1 MAFQCDETW
10 VYGGQLLVSKED
22 VVPTALG
29 VAEEKIDHSAFVQ
42 GPTQIGDAD
51 SFTEVEATLM
61 VGPDTN
67 EQSPQPPRSLKVN
80 GDVEIQGNTN
90 QNGSTVQ
97 TGVCV
102 APSFVGSIANT
113 RDTPPGCKL
122 FDIPHPTK
130 EGYRLAHACIEGP
143 EIGVYARGRVV
154 NKNVIY
160 LPQYWEK
167 LVDPASIT
175 VSITPVGAHQNII
188 VKRVEPTQIH
198 LQAQGGM
205 PIHCFYHVFGER
217 TDVKRLISEYEGES
231 PADYPGDNSQYSI
244 AGYNYDIRS

>member
-42 GPTQIGDAD
+42 GPMQIGDAD

-167 LVDPASIT
+167 LVDPAS
-175 VSITPVGAHQNII
+175 VSYTHLTL
-188 VKRVEPTQIH
+188 PTSD
-198 LQAQGGM
+198 L
-205 PIHCFYHVFGER
+205 V
-217 TDVKRLISEYEGES
+217 
-231 PADYPGDNSQYSI
+231 
-244 AGYNYDIRS
+244 

>member
-42 GPTQIGDAD
+42 GPMQIGDAD

-67 EQSPQPPRSLKVN
+67 EQSPQPPKSLKVN
-80 GDVEIQGNTN
+80 GDIDVIGNTVQIGN
-90 QNGSTVQ
+90 IAST
-97 TGVCV
+97 TY
-102 APSFVGSIANT
+102 VGAHIGGRITTSVGGRSGGAK
-113 RDTPPGCKL
+113 P
-122 FDIPHPTK
+122 FDMPHPSK
-130 EGYRLAHACIEGP
+130 DGYRLRYVCVEGP
-143 EIGVYARGRVV
+143 ENGVYFRGRVV
-154 NKNVIY
+154 NRNVIY
-160 LPQYWEK
+160 LPEYWEE

-175 VSITPVGAHQNII
+175 VSLTPVGAHQNVI

-198 LQAQGGM
+198 LKAQGGM

-217 TDVKRLISEYEGES
+217 KDIERLIPEYEGTS
-231 PADYPGDNSQYSI
+231 PADYPGDNSKYQI
-244 AGYNYDIRS
+244 TGYN